1 MVRLTRLDAPGILHH
16 VIGRGI
22 ERKDIFYISLGEL
35 CSGSCRQDVVEARAS
50 IGSPIPQYKK

>member
-1 MVRLTRLDAPGILHH
+1 MPRLTGLDAPGILHH

-35 CSGSCRQDVVEARAS
+35 CFGSRRRDVVEARAS
-50 IGSPIPQYKK
+50 IGPPIPQFKK